1 MGEIWGLRVAGM
13 GTPCLS
19 GLGWVL
25 GVGLVL
31 LPLLPLGWEEGED
44 AHCGLPLHNFG
55 VSWFLA

>member
-1 MGEIWGLRVAGM
+1 M

-31 LPLLPLGWEEGED
+31 LPLLPLGWEEGGD
-44 AHCGLPLHNFG
+44 AHRGLLPLHNFG
-55 VSWFLA
+55 VSELVWLEGTPRVGL

>member
-1 MGEIWGLRVAGM
+1 M

-44 AHCGLPLHNFG
+44 AHGGLLPLHNFG
-55 VSWFLA
+55 VSELVWLEGTPRVGL